1 MCRSYRG
8 ISKRTGLL
16 KFGEAT
22 YVYTGESEGASG
34 FKFGPESEKEFLS
47 FGLAFEMFGGPSEF
61 RGS

>member
-1 MCRSYRG
+1 M
-8 ISKRTGLL
+8 GLL

-22 YVYTGESEGASG
+22 FVYTGESEGASG

-47 FGLAFEMFGGPSEF
+47 FGLAFEMFGGPSEC